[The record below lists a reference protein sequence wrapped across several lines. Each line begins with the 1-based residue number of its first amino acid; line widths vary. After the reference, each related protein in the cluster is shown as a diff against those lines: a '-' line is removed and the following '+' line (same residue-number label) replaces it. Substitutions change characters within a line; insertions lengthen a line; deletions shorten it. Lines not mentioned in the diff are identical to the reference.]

1 MKESKDNGP
10 GQRSSLP
17 WKILCGI
24 FLVGALVC
32 IIMVCAGALKKKE
45 AQDAYESLAE
55 QTNLTGGDE
64 STRPEG
70 ETGSSPSEVVSDS
83 LQQAGVPVPEKTVDF
98 SDLQKNTNA
107 DIYSWIYIPD
117 TLVDYPVVQHATDN
131 NYYLNHNLDG
141 SSGYPGCIYTENY
154 NRKDFT
160 DPVTVLYGHNMKD
173 GSMFAGLHRYKD
185 TDYMK
190 EHPYIYIYMEDK
202 LYVYEIFAAYEYTSE
217 HLLYDHDYTSA
228 AQFSEYIENIRNVR
242 DMGKVIRDDLEITD
256 DDSILTLSTCI
267 SGKAENRFLVQGVLR
282 YEG

>member
-83 LQQAGVPVPEKTVDF
+83 LKQAGVPVPEKTVDF

-141 SSGYPGCIYTENY
+141 SSGYPGCIYSEDY
-154 NRKDFT
+154 NKKDFS
-160 DPVTVLYGHNMKD
+160 DPVTVLYGHNMKN
-173 GSMFAGLHRYKD
+173 GSMFAGLHKYGD
-185 TDYMK
+185 AEYMK
-190 EHPYIYIYMEDK
+190 EHPYVYVYTEDK
-202 LYVYEIFAAYEYTSE
+202 LYVYEIFAAYEYGND
-217 HLLYDHDYTSA
+217 HLLYEHDYSEGS
-228 AQFSEYIENIRNVR
+228 QFSTYIEDIKNIR
-242 DMGKVIRDDLEITD
+242 DMNKVIREDVEVTTEDR
-256 DDSILTLSTCI
+256 ILTLSTCI
-267 SGKAENRFLVQGVLR
+267 SNKAESRFLVQGVLLN
-282 YEG
+282 EE